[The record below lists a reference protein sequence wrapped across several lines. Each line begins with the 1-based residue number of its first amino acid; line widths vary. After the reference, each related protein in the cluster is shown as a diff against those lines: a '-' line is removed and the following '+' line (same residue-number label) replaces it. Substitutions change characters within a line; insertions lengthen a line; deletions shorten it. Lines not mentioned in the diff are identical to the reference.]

1 MYVVC
6 KQARKSGLKSKYT
19 EKRVYKALKVTYP
32 LVCRNI
38 WKEKRVEMYIS
49 TSIKSITQKTKSM
62 NTKTFF
68 FIYTKL
74 THIKHKNKTNI
85 AQSSGTYIF
94 IAYLREMV
102 NQKITKS

>member
-38 WKEKRVEMYIS
+38 WKGKKGRNVHFHF
-49 TSIKSITQKTKSM
+49 
-62 NTKTFF
+62 N
-68 FIYTKL
+68 
-74 THIKHKNKTNI
+74 
-85 AQSSGTYIF
+85 
-94 IAYLREMV
+94 
-102 NQKITKS
+102 